1 MSERRA
7 IVESMAQRVERG
19 RDGPGFGGGG
29 GFSLVQAAAGL
40 VVSVLDA
47 AAVPVTPSLRGG
59 WGVAV
64 FAGQGGGAGGSFC
77 WLNST
82 SLARPLFPARA
93 AV

>member
-19 RDGPGFGGGG
+19 RDGGGFGGG

-64 FAGQGGGAGGSFC
+64 FAGQWGGAGGSFC